1 MCMDTT
7 IRVVVTFLVM
17 VLAGCTS
24 HSHVVRCDGRLEPI
38 NAPMPRE
45 GDVAEPVD
53 SRQPEAK
60 EVRP

>member
-7 IRVVVTFLVM
+7 IRVVVTSLVM
-17 VLAGCTS
+17 MLAGCAS
-24 HSHVVRCDGRLEPI
+24 HSHVRCDGRLEPI

-45 GDVAEPVD
+45 RDVAEPID
-53 SRQPEAK
+53 SRQSEAK